1 MAAQIRTFSL
11 MAALA
16 LTACAGV
23 QAKDNSYEQ
32 ATAAKDAAQLALFER
47 HAGAPQDN
55 VYFQQRIHGYE
66 VVGPLSII
74 VWETVHKAW
83 LVDLKPGDACRG
95 LETEAK
101 ARLGSMH
108 HSLNVNNT
116 YIEAGHSVRC
126 KVVQIREVDVKA
138 VKADQRGGSMG

>member
-1 MAAQIRTFSL
+1 MAALTRFLPL

-16 LTACAGV
+16 LTACTMV
-23 QAKDNSYEQ
+23 QANDARDQ
-32 ATAAKDAAQLALFER
+32 AEAAKDAAQLARFER
-47 HAGAPQDN
+47 HAGEPRSR
-55 VYFQQRIHGYE
+55 VYFQQPIHGYE

-95 LETEAK
+95 LESEAM

-108 HSLNVNNT
+108 HSLNVHNT

-126 KVVQIREVDVKA
+126 KVTQIREVDVPA
-138 VKADQRGGSMG
+138 VKADQRSGSMG